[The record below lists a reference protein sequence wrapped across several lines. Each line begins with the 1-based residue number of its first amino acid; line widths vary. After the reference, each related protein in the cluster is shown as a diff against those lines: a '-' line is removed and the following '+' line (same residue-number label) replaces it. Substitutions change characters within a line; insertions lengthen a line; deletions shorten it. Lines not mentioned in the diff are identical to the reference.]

1 MTQAIPAPPHRAEA
15 IEAFNEGVRQMQ
27 AGNEADAV
35 RSWERACELDQH
47 MAPAYHNLIVY
58 YGGQDMWDRVV
69 DCYSALLLLDPFDT
83 RTLVRQALAMQRAGR
98 PADAVRNYHRAIRIY
113 PYFRFWYEE
122 LAVLLEQLGEGD
134 EAKHWQQRGAAL
146 DSDEAEMAWEDGVR
160 HLRGENLPLAIACF
174 EAVVDEYPENVDA
187 RLRLATALDRSG
199 DVDAALSQLAETFDV
214 APEPALVHFHR
225 ARLLARRGRLDAAR
239 GDLEEA
245 LRIEPTY
252 GRARGLLNQ
261 VLWQLTHDDNA
272 TTHGTSRAQTDT
284 TDNQAPAAAA
294 NLTQTESPRPAFE
307 VPALAGPDP
316 SQRWDEQVRQ
326 IVRQAA
332 QVPGPDG
339 HPPRMGL
346 LLEMNRE
353 LVGVASRT
361 LELLSGPEL
370 SRLPGGVQ
378 PVYVIEGEPY
388 EGAGTE
394 GISASGWLGS
404 DGYRAV
410 DFRRWATPRD
420 GLPIDAMLARLGE
433 VGGSEGFNLV
443 LIIAGG
449 RVRADQTMTLG
460 IVRRLPCFQIALV
473 AAGERAGDLS
483 MRMQGVAPNWAEV
496 VAS

>member
-15 IEAFNEGVRQMQ
+15 IVAFNEGVRQMQ
-27 AGNEADAV
+27 AGQQADAV

-58 YGGQDMWDRVV
+58 YGEQEMWDRVV
-69 DCYSALLLLDPFDT
+69 DCYAALLLLDPFDT
-83 RTLVRQALAMQRAGR
+83 RLLVRQAGALRRADR
-98 PADAVRNYHRAIRIY
+98 AAEAVQNYQRAIRIY
-113 PYFRFWYEE
+113 PYFRFWYQE
-122 LAVLLEQLGEGD
+122 LAELLEQVGEGD

-160 HLRGENLPLAIACF
+160 HLRGMNLPLAIACF

-187 RLRLATALDRSG
+187 RLRLATALERNG
-199 DVDAALSQLAETFDV
+199 DVDGALAQLGETFEV

-225 ARLLARRGRLDAAR
+225 ARMLARHDRLEEAR
-239 GDLEEA
+239 GDLEDA
-245 LRIEPTY
+245 LRMEPTY

-261 VLWQLTHDDNA
+261 VLWQLTSSDNA
-272 TTHGTSRAQTDT
+272 TTHGTREESETS
-284 TDNQAPAAAA
+284 DNKAPAAAAA
-294 NLTQTESPRPAFE
+294 NLTQIEPPRPAFE
-307 VPALAGPDP
+307 VPSLPVPDS

-326 IVRQAA
+326 LVRQAA
-332 QVPGPDG
+332 QVPGPEG
-339 HPPRMGL
+339 HPPRMSL

-420 GLPIDAMLARLGE
+420 GLPIDAMLSRLGE
-433 VGGSEGFNLV
+433 VGGTEGFNLV
-443 LIIAGG
+443 LIISTG
-449 RVRADQTMTLG
+449 RVRADQSRTLG

-473 AAGERAGDLS
+473 SAGERSNDLS

-496 VAS
+496 VGG